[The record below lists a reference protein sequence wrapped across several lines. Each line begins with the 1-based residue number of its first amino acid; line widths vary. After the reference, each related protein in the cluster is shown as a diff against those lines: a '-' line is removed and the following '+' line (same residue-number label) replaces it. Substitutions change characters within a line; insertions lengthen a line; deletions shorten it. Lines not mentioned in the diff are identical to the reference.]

1 MRIFEHILLMARQK
15 SAGGLPPVKDFNTVS
30 GKNMPKRRAQISIGT
45 ASYAQGIPPG
55 LLKLRGSPFSKALFC
70 GHLRAVTPRLILNYD
85 TAYDNAYCKLK
96 IIAPSIPSLKNK
108 IPRQINYYQPYGPLS
123 QVLVTPK
130 LFAMITKDF
139 MMKVVL

>member
-30 GKNMPKRRAQISIGT
+30 GKNMPKRRAQIPIGT

-85 TAYDNAYCKLK
+85 TAYDNIYDNTYDNAYCKLK

-108 IPRQINYYQPYGPLS
+108 IPRQINYYLEYNS
-123 QVLVTPK
+123 
-130 LFAMITKDF
+130 ITSCSSISKSSSS
-139 MMKVVL
+139 L

>member
-85 TAYDNAYCKLK
+85 TAYDNIYDNTYDNAYCKLK

-108 IPRQINYYQPYGPLS
+108 IPRQINYYLEYNS
-123 QVLVTPK
+123 
-130 LFAMITKDF
+130 ITSCSSISKSSSS
-139 MMKVVL
+139 L